1 MFLSFQ
7 ASTEEED
14 HLGEDDIDLFK
25 IVGAVTQLETEINTN
40 RTETEQSDNDSDYAL
55 EADHIDIEQD
65 EFKENMQTINEQ
77 SNNDKLSELGQSM
90 GNLSLLNTS
99 DSESVDLVSLLKSF
113 GFSKFIV
120 PPLLC
125 RHPPPAVGRDDDVS
139 KIKDILDDI
148 LVKLAFSTDPS
159 KKDEK
164 ILCGPDN
171 KIGKCLLQLMSSIVK
186 QEFPLLH
193 LRKSKITIQ
202 FSAYKDAGLVQL
214 LRIMRDDDRSD
225 WSN

>member
-1 MFLSFQ
+1 MLLSFQ

-65 EFKENMQTINEQ
+65 EYKENMQTINEQ

-164 ILCGPDN
+164 ILCGPD
-171 KIGKCLLQLMSSIVK
+171 CS
-186 QEFPLLH
+186 
-193 LRKSKITIQ
+193 
-202 FSAYKDAGLVQL
+202 
-214 LRIMRDDDRSD
+214 
-225 WSN
+225 